1 LGLLLDNLVLLQNLF
16 VVCVKEVDFHPMRQ
30 LQGTVEETEHALRL
44 AHCEAIQVL
53 ASDALTTILTIVDRG
68 KVVHSLWQWNVLS
81 HDGIEV
87 TIVSSE
93 VLLEVCLVG

>member
-1 LGLLLDNLVLLQNLF
+1 
-16 VVCVKEVDFHPMRQ
+16 
-30 LQGTVEETEHALRL
+30 
-44 AHCEAIQVL
+44 
-53 ASDALTTILTIVDRG
+53 LTIVDRG